1 MRIYFERTGGFA
13 GMKLAVDLDLDN
25 LPPDD
30 AATLENLV
38 DDADVFNLPEPV
50 MGPGYPDGFQYTLTV
65 ERDSEQRTLQVSERA
80 LPEELQP
87 LISELS
93 ARARSQKTN
102 F

>member
-1 MRIYFERTGGFA
+1 
-13 GMKLAVDLDLDN
+13 MKLAVDLDLDS
-25 LPPDD
+25 LPTDE

-38 DDADVFNLPEPV
+38 DEADVFHLPEPD
-50 MGPGYPDGFQYTLTV
+50 MSPGYPDGFQYTLTV

-87 LISELS
+87 LINELS
-93 ARARSQKTN
+93 ARARSRRTN